1 MAKVRRLETPHG
13 RVYVYEGSDAPVFM
27 PSVTTILSIEPLKY
41 LQDLE
46 EKMGK
51 ERLGVLGERAAGR
64 GTAMHR
70 FLENYMICLKN
81 GGNLD
86 TCLLY
91 TQKKTP
97 NDLRDDGTPEDR
109 ISYGRDL
116 FYNFIH
122 ENTFDDI
129 KKVLFT
135 EKFLWSLENLFAGTA
150 DFGYESTQNKRVIAD
165 FKSASGIRSSEVVN
179 KYKKQGAA
187 YALSF
192 EEIYRKPV
200 DEVQVW
206 ISNPTGLQIEILAG
220 EELAQKKKE
229 FIELSKDFHAQ
240 WNVEPYKE
248 YYHSIQ
254 EQNESKSN
262 T

>member
-1 MAKVRRLETPHG
+1 MGKVRRFETPHG
-13 RVYVYEGSDAPVFM
+13 RVYVYEGGDEPIFM
-27 PSVTTILSIEPLKY
+27 PSVTTILSFEPSQY

-46 EKMGK
+46 DKIGK
-51 ERLGVLGERAAGR
+51 EQLQRIGERAAGR

-81 GGNLD
+81 GGNGD

-97 NDLRDDGTPEDR
+97 NDLREDGMEEDR
-109 ISYGRDL
+109 IGYGRDL
-116 FYNFIH
+116 FYNFLH

-129 KKVLFT
+129 KKVVFT

-150 DFGYESTQNKRVIAD
+150 DFGYESILNKRIITD
-165 FKSASGIRSSEVVN
+165 FKSASGIRGVDVLN

-192 EEIYRKPV
+192 EELYKKPI

-206 ISNPTGLQIEILAG
+206 ISHPNGLQIEVLAG
-220 EELAQKKKE
+220 DEMAQKKRE

-240 WNVEPYKE
+240 WNVEPYKD
-248 YYHSIQ
+248 YYY
-254 EQNESKSN
+254 KMKN
-262 T
+262 TQ